1 MASQCLSL
9 ATFSTNIA
17 NICSSKCMRGF
28 SLLYRTKRFIII
40 GILNVICSLDPYHCI
55 FDILLAIAYRDSD
68 ACNVSSAP
76 KQFNFE

>member
-1 MASQCLSL
+1 MAFQCLSL

-28 SLLYRTKRFIII
+28 SLLYRTKKFIII
-40 GILNVICSLDPYHCI
+40 GILNVVCGLDPYHCI

-68 ACNVSSAP
+68 ACNVKFCS
-76 KQFNFE
+76 KTI